1 MYVLTAIFILTA
13 IAIVS
18 SWIYVKNKEKIQFF
32 IEGMDQGFHTW
43 EISTLWQV
51 VQVCDLEEA
60 TSLFWSLP
68 SLTKC
73 ISQIKT
79 HADTGGSANTQKMKS
94 LLTKLYEY
102 RTKIEKDADKKRGL
116 ESTRS
121 LSAGQKLRI
130 ILPGKGVFSSE
141 ITNNGRDITILLPTQ
156 NGQITVEGKAWLNQ
170 TVNVYL
176 WRNGDA
182 RYVFDTTVLS
192 EGLFLGHPSLHLQ
205 HTTNLIRTQ
214 KRNAVR
220 AKCHLNAE
228 LYILKEDDKN
238 YDKVETKPGY
248 RCIIEDISSKGA
260 LIRIG
265 GKGVPNVHL
274 RLQFQLDNRLV
285 IMFGIVRTVEFN
297 EEISQSRLHFECI
310 HIDNDMKNNIL
321 SYVYNILPQNEKEIY
336 EAMTYTDE
344 DEKKDSSFEQARM
357 SERISDQVTDG
368 IKVYSAE
375 EGGEKPEEDD
385 IKTTDEN
392 IEATTVENKN
402 LEAETGVMDTV
413 F

>member
-1 MYVLTAIFILTA
+1 
-13 IAIVS
+13 
-18 SWIYVKNKEKIQFF
+18 
-32 IEGMDQGFHTW
+32 MDQGFHTW

-51 VQVCDLEEA
+51 AQVCDLQEA
-60 TSLFWSLP
+60 SSLFWNLN

-73 ISQIKT
+73 IAQIKT
-79 HADTGGSANTQKMKS
+79 HSESSGASNSGKMKN
-94 LLTKLYEY
+94 LLTKLYDY

-121 LSAGQKLRI
+121 LTAGQKLRI

-156 NGQITVEGKAWLNQ
+156 KGQITVEGKAWLNQ

-205 HTTNLIRTQ
+205 HTANLIRTQ

-220 AKCHLNAE
+220 AKCHINAE
-228 LYILKEDDKN
+228 LYILKEDDKD
-238 YDKVETKPGY
+238 YGKVETKPGY
-248 RCIIEDISSKGA
+248 KCIIEDISSNGA

-265 GKGVPNVHL
+265 GKGVPDVRL
-274 RLQFQLDNRLV
+274 RLQFQLDSRLV

-310 HIDNDMKNNIL
+310 HIENDMKNIIL
-321 SYVYNILPQNEKEIY
+321 SYVYNILPQSEKEIY

-344 DEKKDSSFEQARM
+344 DEKKDSSFDSAHL
-357 SERISDQVTDG
+357 SEKITSEVTDG
-368 IKVYSAE
+368 VKVYSAE
-375 EGGEKPEEDD
+375 DEQLSENQDADKLNTTDD
-385 IKTTDEN
+385 ILDSSSF
-392 IEATTVENKN
+392 ENKE
-402 LEAETGVMDTV
+402 LEAEIGDMDTV